1 MRLEWKIQDVN
12 KAKGQDRNSFP
23 TDSECKIKQ
32 TSPKQHQGTTTQRID
47 GRQALRKKMRPSDC
61 REAFSRPLDG

>member
-47 GRQALRKKMRPSDC
+47 GRQAL
-61 REAFSRPLDG
+61 